1 MYDQTMPF
9 YLQRTFTLVKHAD
22 EMEFGVQQEPQK
34 WLADLDGFKTRWL
47 TDVSPVAMMPP
58 ATFDTLLQ
66 EDLPMTVI
74 ARDQRR
80 VFVSKP

>member
-1 MYDQTMPF
+1 
-9 YLQRTFTLVKHAD
+9 
-22 EMEFGVQQEPQK
+22 
-34 WLADLDGFKTRWL
+34 
-47 TDVSPVAMMPP
+47 MMPP